1 MYLILAGVSG
11 CPKLILKIVV
21 ERSVSDDSR
30 LAMIQMLSGDVML
43 WRVLQCLHDNASQPA
58 SFSTM

>member
-11 CPKLILKIVV
+11 PVVLILKIVV
-21 ERSVSDDSR
+21 DWSVSDDSQ

-58 SFSTM
+58 SHTTM

>member
-11 CPKLILKIVV
+11 PVVLILKIVV
-21 ERSVSDDSR
+21 DWSVSDDSR

-58 SFSTM
+58 SHTTM

>member
-1 MYLILAGVSG
+1 MYLICAGVSG

-21 ERSVSDDSR
+21 EWSVSDDAR

-58 SFSTM
+58 SHSTM